1 MFTAESDSQRPA
13 LSTLGRA
20 LARKRSAEEH
30 GANGPLGNGFPV
42 GIVRLHSYAAPPDVP
57 VAVYDE
63 LKARGHEVR
72 RLPRF
77 GMSGCATAVMIDPAT
92 GNRFAAGDPRR
103 DCYAIA
109 Y

>member
-1 MFTAESDSQRPA
+1 MSLMYNPP
-13 LSTLGRA
+13 
-20 LARKRSAEEH
+20 H
-30 GANGPLGNGFPV
+30 P
-42 GIVRLHSYAAPPDVP
+42 GIVLREYLGGMEVSKAAMRLNVSRTTLSRV
-57 VAVYDE
+57 

-103 DCYAIA
+103 DCYAMA